1 MRVCFFVLYFMSFFE
16 LSAQSKK
23 EQIEILNFRV
33 DSLRKELTFVI
44 NQKQIL
50 DSQIIKYNQNIQD
63 FSNQFE
69 RQNTENKDLI
79 DELSKKREELKIAN
93 ESIIAFKES
102 KELKVYFLGKE
113 LQFKNRNFYFEGKKL
128 KKSLQDSLNNLIR
141 NKLPVAETYS
151 YSFDRIFSNEIKD
164 HLKKLVVKY
173 PTYTESDD
181 RYHTK
186 NNTTVLDSRLF
197 LENNKMKALL
207 ITIDRVPII
216 EDAGPQLNINFFII
230 DCQNINT
237 PKVIYKW
244 SSLLPECPVDHDNDV
259 IDVQFSDLNNDGNVE
274 VWIVNEKYCMG
285 GVDLT
290 ELLIFKYE
298 NGNHCTLESMTN
310 SQFIIDPET
319 NGAMDD
325 DYIRKIYEK
334 EPLIFNQCFSN
345 SDAVFINYAKHLR
358 EKNIYGKWG
367 FRFYKDGNDNTKFWS
382 RDVSQKNK
390 IINNEIIENDTIYEI
405 LEKFKNNK
413 APESNGILDK
423 IDTGKVLQKLK
434 ELSYGCTD
442 CFWFKSIGLAA
453 TEELYFIHVVDLD
466 HLYFV
471 YDQVEYLI
479 PLKLR
484 SYKEGKTQTGQPL
497 NSGKLIFEGSGF
509 TVTSNWSN
517 AGFSMGSVAQV
528 EVKLRNKLII
538 SVSTRSL

>member
-1 MRVCFFVLYFMSFFE
+1 MSFFE

-69 RQNTENKDLI
+69 RQKTENKDLI

-141 NKLPVAETYS
+141 NKLPPAETYS
-151 YSFDRIFSNEIKD
+151 YSFDRIFSNEIKE

-173 PTYTESDD
+173 PTYPENDD
-181 RYHTK
+181 RYYTK
-186 NNTTVLDSRLF
+186 NNTTVLDTRLF

-207 ITIDRVPII
+207 ITIDRVPIN
-216 EDAGPQLNINFFII
+216 EDTRPQLNINFFII
-230 DCQNINT
+230 DCQNINK
-237 PKVIYKW
+237 PNVVYKW

-274 VWIVNEKYCMG
+274 VWIVNEKYCTG
-285 GVDLT
+285 GVSIN
-290 ELLIFKYE
+290 ELLVYKYE
-298 NGNHCTLESMTN
+298 DRKHCTLESMTN
-310 SQFIIDPET
+310 SHYIMDPESNAT
-319 NGAMDD
+319 MDD
-325 DYIRKIYEK
+325 DFIRNMYER
-334 EPLIFNQCFSN
+334 EPLIFDQCFSN
-345 SDAVFINYAKHLR
+345 SDPIFLNYANHLR
-358 EKNIYGKWG
+358 EKNIYGKSG
-367 FRFYKDGNDNTKFWS
+367 FRFEQDGNDNSKFWS
-382 RDVSQKNK
+382 RDGSQKNK
-390 IINNEIIENDTIYEI
+390 TMNNEIIENDTIYEI
-405 LEKFKNNK
+405 LEKFKNSK

-423 IDTGKVLQKLK
+423 IDTSKVLQKLK
-434 ELSYGCTD
+434 QLSNECSD
-442 CFWFKSIGLAA
+442 CHWYKSIDNYNA
-453 TEELYFIHVVDLD
+453 TDELFFIHILDLEHLYFI
-466 HLYFV
+466 

-479 PLKLR
+479 PLKHR
-484 SYKEGKTQTGQPL
+484 SYEKGTTETGQPL
-497 NSGKLIFEGSGF
+497 KTGILIFEGSGF
-509 TVTSNWSN
+509 NVTSNWTT
-517 AGFSMGSVAQV
+517 AGLSMGSLAQV